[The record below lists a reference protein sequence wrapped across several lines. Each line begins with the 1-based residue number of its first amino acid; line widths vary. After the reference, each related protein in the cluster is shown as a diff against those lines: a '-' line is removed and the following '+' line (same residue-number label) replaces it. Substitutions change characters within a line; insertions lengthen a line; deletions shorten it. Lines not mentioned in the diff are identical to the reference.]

1 MEGRVI
7 GVELPDTVDLAIA
20 ETEPG
25 ARGDT
30 VSGSTKPATLS
41 TGYIVQVP
49 LFVEPG
55 EVVKVNTRTGEY
67 LGRVGS

>member
-7 GVELPDTVDLAIA
+7 GVELPDTVDLEIA

-25 ARGDT
+25 VRGDT
-30 VSGSTKPATLS
+30 VSGATKPATLV
-41 TGYIVQVP
+41 TGHVLQVP

-55 EVVKVNTRTGEY
+55 EMVKVNTKSGEY
-67 LGRVGS
+67 LGRVNR